1 MSPVQSQPKLHSNF
15 QDNLSPGIKR
25 LHRAKKPRA
34 ALRSSWANG
43 VQGGLDRGAPL
54 ERVLGEMRARSQCTG
69 GCSLQALLFCFF
81 LTTDMEGSHPI
92 LQMGKTSLT
101 AARSPV
107 QAPIACLLVD
117 PSCGLRPPGFKAD
130 CFWTPLHHPLS
141 PFSAI
146 FRNPPSFPLPLL
158 WRAKDGLGEQDP
170 AISNPMPWI

>member
-1 MSPVQSQPKLHSNF
+1 MSPVPSQPKLHSNF

-54 ERVLGEMRARSQCTG
+54 ERVLGEMRARSQCSG

-101 AARSPV
+101 AVRSPV

-117 PSCGLRPPGFKAD
+117 PSCGLRPPGSKAD
-130 CFWTPLHHPLS
+130 CFWTPP
-141 PFSAI
+141 
-146 FRNPPSFPLPLL
+146 PPSLFLCHLPKPSFLPTPVAVEGQRRT
-158 WRAKDGLGEQDP
+158 WGAGPCR
-170 AISNPMPWI
+170 